1 MVPVG
6 VCIATWLAGAM
17 ITPGL
22 IIPEAG
28 ATIAPGLTFA
38 GAGGF
43 ITWTARGPT
52 VRVTGSAIWVAI
64 SLRGVF
70 GTLAPFG
77 IATPVLVQGPDAWR
91 GAAPTGLPPR
101 PLLPHQ
107 MDFRRAGLV
116 PPAP

>member
-1 MVPVG
+1 
-6 VCIATWLAGAM
+6 M

-52 VRVTGSAIWVAI
+52 VRVTGSAIWFAI
-64 SLRGVF
+64 GLRGVF
-70 GTLAPFG
+70 GTFAPFG
-77 IATPVLVQGPDAWR
+77 IATPVLVE
-91 GAAPTGLPPR
+91 
-101 PLLPHQ
+101 
-107 MDFRRAGLV
+107 
-116 PPAP
+116 